1 MDPTATFGELVAGP
15 DEGIPLARAA
25 LVIAAHAYPGL
36 DVDDELD
43 AVHELAVGCPSGD
56 LDEWHRH
63 VFDTLSFTGNTVDYH
78 DPRNSMLNEV
88 VRRRLGIPITLAVVG
103 MEIGSRLGIHL
114 TGIGMPG
121 HFLLHHEGL
130 PPVFIDPFD
139 GQYLDEAGCEAKFR
153 EVYGPEA
160 PFRASYLAPAGAR
173 AILGRILANLRSAY
187 LRGERLRGRG
197 MGHAPTAHHSGRRGN
212 RARRSGQAPGPRR
225 TVPRGRGRA
234 RGPGRGRT
242 VGRDCAV
249 EPGATTARPPQLRP
263 LELIPLDS

>member
-36 DVDDELD
+36 EVDDELD
-43 AVHELAVGCPSGD
+43 AVHDLAVGCPSGD

-78 DPRNSMLNEV
+78 DPRNSLLNEV

-103 MEIGSRLGIHL
+103 MEIGSRLGLHL

-130 PPVFIDPFD
+130 PPAFIDPVD

-160 PFRASYLAPAGAR
+160 PFRANYLAPAGAR

-187 LRGERLRGRG
+187 LRANDYEAAEWVMRLRLIIPGVAANERADLARLLVRGGRFREAAAELEAQAEAEPSEATALLSQAQQLRGRL
-197 MGHAPTAHHSGRRGN
+197 N
-212 RARRSGQAPGPRR
+212 
-225 TVPRGRGRA
+225 
-234 RGPGRGRT
+234 
-242 VGRDCAV
+242 
-249 EPGATTARPPQLRP
+249 
-263 LELIPLDS
+263 